1 VGAPDSLLDTL
12 ARLGWVDWALLA
24 VLLLSIAVGV
34 WRGFVFELMSL
45 AGWVVAWFAAQWL
58 APEISP
64 HLGFMGESGSL
75 PVHAAAFAL
84 GFVGVLL
91 AWSLLARL
99 LRLLLH
105 ATPLS
110 VPDRLLGGG
119 FGVLRG
125 VALLLVV
132 ATVVSFTPA
141 AQSQAWRVS
150 HGAHWLGLSLQAVK
164 PLLPQASRQKLP
176 A

>member
-1 VGAPDSLLDTL
+1 MDTADALLATL
-12 ARLGWVDWALLA
+12 ARLGWVDWSLLA
-24 VLLLSIAVGV
+24 VLTLSVVVGL

-45 AGWVVAWFAAQWL
+45 AGWIVAWIAAQWL
-58 APEISP
+58 SPEIAP
-64 HLGFMGESGSL
+64 HLGFIGEPGAVS
-75 PVHAAAFAL
+75 VHATA
-84 GFVGVLL
+84 FVGAFLAVLL
-91 AWSLLARL
+91 GWSLLARL

-110 VPDRLLGGG
+110 VPDRLLGAG

-125 VALLLVV
+125 AVLLLVV

-141 AQSQAWRVS
+141 AQSQAWRLS

-164 PLLPQASRQKLP
+164 PLLPAAAREMLP